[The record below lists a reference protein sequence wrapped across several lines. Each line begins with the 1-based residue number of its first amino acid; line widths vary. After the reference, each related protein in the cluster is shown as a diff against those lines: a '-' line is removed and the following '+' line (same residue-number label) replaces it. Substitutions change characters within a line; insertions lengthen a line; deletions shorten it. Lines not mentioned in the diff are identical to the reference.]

1 MILIYLLYI
10 PQSKEFFFISMF
22 RKDSLFLRR
31 GDLNNSSENK
41 AQMYDVK
48 RIITLD
54 DHGSTVRIFLHL
66 F

>member
-1 MILIYLLYI
+1 
-10 PQSKEFFFISMF
+10 MF
-22 RKDSLFLRR
+22 REDSLFLRR

-41 AQMYDVK
+41 AQIYDVK
-48 RIITLD
+48 KIITLD